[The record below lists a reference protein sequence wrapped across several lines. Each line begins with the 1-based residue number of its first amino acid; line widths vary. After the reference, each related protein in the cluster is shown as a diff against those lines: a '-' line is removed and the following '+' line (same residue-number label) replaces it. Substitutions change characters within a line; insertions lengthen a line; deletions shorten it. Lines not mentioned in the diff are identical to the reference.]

1 MIESVFIFRRDL
13 RIYDNIG
20 LFNSIKESDIV
31 YPIFI
36 FTPEQIDN
44 NDYKSDNA
52 VQFMIESLK
61 ELKKKLPELTFFHGN
76 YMDVLKN
83 IIKKKKIN
91 KIFCN
96 KDYTNYSTKRDK
108 DIEKLCIDNK
118 IEFCH
123 NDDLLLYTPGNIL
136 NKSGEIYQKFTP
148 FYNECLKHKISN
160 SLLKINSSHMDKF
173 KKIKNVDLSINKSK
187 MDDFYKHNENIN
199 VNGGRINGLK
209 VLKIL
214 ENFKDYDTS
223 RNDMSKVTT
232 HLSAYIKFGCLSIR
246 EVFLKLRK
254 LFGLNDP
261 LIRQLIW
268 REFYY
273 HLGYGFPDR
282 FGKALKPKYDNIKWR
297 KNTKHLNAWKKGETG
312 FPIVDACMKQINT
325 TGYMHNRGRLIVASF
340 LVKNL
345 GIDWREGEK
354 YFAQSLVDYDVLVNN
369 GNWQWV
375 SGSGADSQQYIR
387 VFNPSLQAEKFD
399 KEAKYIKKWLSNLS
413 EIPNKELFY
422 WQDYHNNYNLKD
434 INYVKPIIDYKE
446 SKKEVME
453 IYKKG
458 LY

>member
-1 MIESVFIFRRDL
+1 MIESIFIFRREL
-13 RIYDNIG
+13 RLYDNVG
-20 LFNSIKESDIV
+20 LYNSIKESDVV

-52 VQFMIESLK
+52 VQFMVESLK
-61 ELKKKLPELTFFHGN
+61 VLKKQIPELTFFHGN
-76 YMDVLKN
+76 YLDVLKN

-96 KDYTNYSTKRDK
+96 RDYSNYSTKRDK
-108 DIEKLCIDNK
+108 DIENLCTDNK
-118 IEFCH
+118 IGFCH
-123 NDDLLLYTPGNIL
+123 NDDLLLFTPGKIL

-148 FYNECLKHKISN
+148 FYNECLKHKIPN
-160 SLLKINSSHMDKF
+160 TLLKINSKDINKF
-173 KKIKNVDLSINKSK
+173 KKIKNIDLIINKSK
-187 MDDFYKHNENIN
+187 LDEFYKYNENIN
-199 VNGGRINGLK
+199 VNGGRINALK
-209 VLKIL
+209 VLKTL

-223 RNDMSKVTT
+223 RNDMSKITT

-273 HLGYGFPDR
+273 HLGFGFPNR
-282 FGKALKPKYDNIKWR
+282 FGKALKSKYDNIKWK
-297 KNTKHLNAWKKGETG
+297 KNTKYLNSWKKGETG

-354 YFAQSLVDYDVLVNN
+354 YFAKSLVDYDVLVNN
-369 GNWQWV
+369 GNWQWI

-399 KEAKYIKKWLSNLS
+399 KEAKYIKKWLPNLS
-413 EIPNKELFY
+413 EISNKELFN
-422 WQDYHNNYNLKD
+422 WQDYYKNYNLKD